1 MKEVASPALCTWPA
15 GDVSAWPDSDPPYPV
30 TAPYRPQPGLTR
42 LGSPAHGRLESRVL
56 DADRDAPAALRA
68 KWDRLR
74 RHASR
79 CVALTP
85 GLADAPEVVWR
96 RVCAAANAIVDA
108 QCEAG
113 PGRPRAGCL
122 PLTRVG
128 DELQAGLAGW
138 AMPARADAPFGM
150 RALRADAAPVLEWI
164 GTRPAAERPLHALG
178 MALQEDVALVEA
190 DSTRTPAH
198 ASLLHV
204 CWPSGWDPAAKV
216 GLDFAAIHA
225 PVADAKQLLAAA
237 LPLSRAL
244 LSQGPFV
251 RFVWTVAPDGA
262 WSRHPAEV
270 APVDAQPW
278 FRCERQVSVP
288 LAACPGGPAGGGAV
302 FLIRLH
308 VTPLEIA
315 ANTPGRLSVLRAA
328 LASMS
333 PQTLG
338 YKSLAERRA
347 ALLDWIDAR
356 LAGYGTPD

>member
-1 MKEVASPALCTWPA
+1 MSEMAWPALCTWPA
-15 GDVSAWPDSDPPYPV
+15 GDVSAWPDPDPPYPV

-56 DADRDAPAALRA
+56 DADRSAPTALRA
-68 KWDRLR
+68 KWARLQ
-74 RHASR
+74 RHRTR

-85 GLADAPEVVWR
+85 ALADAPDAVWH

-108 QCEAG
+108 QCREGAG
-113 PGRPRAGCL
+113 RQRVDRL

-128 DELQAGLAGW
+128 NELQASLAGW
-138 AMPARADAPFGM
+138 AMPACADAPFAV
-150 RALRADAAPVLEWI
+150 RALRPDARPVLEWI

-178 MALQEDVALVEA
+178 LALQEDVAVVEA
-190 DSTRTPAH
+190 DSAATPAH

-204 CWPSGWDPAAKV
+204 CWPSGWDPAAKI
-216 GLDFAAIHA
+216 GLDFATIHA
-225 PVADAKQLLAAA
+225 PVADASLLLAAA

-251 RFVWTVAPDGA
+251 RFVWTIASDGG

-270 APVDAQPW
+270 ARSDAQPW

-288 LAACPGGPAGGGAV
+288 LAAWPGGPPGGGAV

-308 VTPLEIA
+308 VTPLAVA
-315 ANTPGRLSVLRAA
+315 ADTPARLSVLRAA

-333 PQTLG
+333 PQTLE
-338 YKSLAERRA
+338 YKGLADRRA
-347 ALLDWIDAR
+347 GLLEWFDAR
-356 LAGYGTPD
+356 RAGGDTPV

>member
-1 MKEVASPALCTWPA
+1 MKEVASPVLCTWPA
-15 GDVSAWPDSDPPYPV
+15 GDVSAWPDPDPPYPV

-42 LGSPAHGRLESRVL
+42 LGSSAHGRLESRVL

-68 KWDRLR
+68 KWSRLQ

-79 CVALTP
+79 CVALAP
-85 GLADAPEVVWR
+85 RLADAPEAVWR

-108 QCEAG
+108 QHSMP
-113 PGRPRAGCL
+113 PGQPRPGCS

-128 DELQAGLAGW
+128 DELHASLAGW
-138 AMPARADAPFGM
+138 VMPARADAPF
-150 RALRADAAPVLEWI
+150 RVQALRADARPVLEWI

-178 MALQEDVALVEA
+178 LALQEDVAFVEA
-190 DSTRTPAH
+190 DSTGTPAH

-204 CWPSGWDPAAKV
+204 CWPSGWDPAAKI

-225 PVADAKQLLAAA
+225 PVADANLLLAAA

-251 RFVWTVAPDGA
+251 RFVWTVAPDGG
-262 WSRHPAEV
+262 WSRHPVEIAGN
-270 APVDAQPW
+270 DTQPW
-278 FRCERQVSVP
+278 FRCERQVSLP
-288 LAACPGGPAGGGAV
+288 LAAWSGGPAGGGAV

-308 VTPLEIA
+308 VTPLEAA
-315 ANTPGRLSVLRAA
+315 ANTLGRLSVLRAA

-333 PQTLG
+333 PQTLD
-338 YKSLAERRA
+338 YKGLAERRA

-356 LAGYGTPD
+356 LARCGATD